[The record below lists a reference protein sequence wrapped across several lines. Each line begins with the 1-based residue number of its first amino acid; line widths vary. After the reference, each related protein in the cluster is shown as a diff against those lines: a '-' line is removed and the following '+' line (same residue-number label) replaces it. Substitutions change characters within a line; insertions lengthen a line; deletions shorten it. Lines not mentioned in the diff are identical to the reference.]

1 MEDKYSNESKSQE
14 SFMKRSLGV
23 RSKIRQGKNQQPLLN
38 TDEIPV
44 DSSSIMDDD
53 GHGDS
58 NNFMVNYSS
67 LTKDQYRHML
77 HSIEFSKILPVTK
90 HELSS
95 DIVRTM
101 SFDSSA
107 FIVAQSNTERLLDAP
122 TAFSVIDRESYCTPC
137 DRIGRSYAYGGGG
150 LTMAN
155 ATTIAKSIINNG
167 DTASSQSSSSSSSS
181 SDVHHHL
188 AATAPD
194 AFEAPIRIME
204 IAMSET
210 GKPPPKVSPPLPPR
224 PFPSNGS
231 PSALRE
237 DHRLIRSE
245 IQNMRRSP
253 RHPWQESKESKLD
266 LNSWNPEPA
275 SDDTQGQFISKLNSK
290 SIVELSMEERLYQK
304 ADAVKSYYKN
314 VDRITKQ
321 GVETSSG
328 SGHTLPIPHLT
339 TNSLEHIINL
349 VPPHSQFLESRQL
362 QECLGDEIRIVQKD
376 YCTFAAKASLNY
388 HLKDP
393 ITALQLGVNTLHL
406 TDNSMTD
413 IWSKQQ
419 FKLKEWT
426 TLRQTS
432 INRKKLMSTF
442 RHLTSSLCVSEK
454 IMLELQYTWLDASLP
469 LVWWENMHRVYMKSS
484 YVNMLLTDVDQN
496 NFKAQ
501 LPMRLEDFVAHIDEH
516 GKDVREAMI
525 EYWLVSIGTKL
536 SETIMALPSES
547 LTIGSSSHT
556 NFDNNTLNISTSTS
570 AYDGN
575 SLVDEED
582 IDGENS
588 NDGEKGDVQS
598 ISKNNNE
605 AFAKF
610 QKKTLSNEIKNRMT
624 IEGIDDPR
632 NQYSN
637 HFDKFPRKN
646 HAESL
651 VDSAAVLL
659 SRQLRSMCEKS
670 LYALT
675 DLFEDLKKSKSNTY
689 SVFVVNL
696 RIRKC
701 VDKEVTGDF
710 AEPVEV
716 CLQPDCEEVK
726 QSMHACITSM
736 VGNSRNFPRPEQVI
750 GPSFGG
756 SNHIMVQNLMTTLR
770 HKKMNESSVS
780 MSDEIVTEV
789 SYRINTVIDDYFVA
803 PTKLLQ
809 KFKVIDD
816 LLSGTEMVKVL
827 RAIKENIDGE
837 KSTIEG
843 LEILHGICIDLEQMI
858 EIIKNIV
865 PDVCE
870 FPMVEVRC
878 VELKDLL
885 IKQIKFLHNQI
896 LEAVCEENKREMVQI
911 GQTYNDIANTLQTEP
926 SDSAELKA
934 LQDFT
939 NKSAVTLQDLYDT
952 YVNSCF
958 ERIRFALNHNFRLPR
973 DDIQIVYTTFQ
984 WPTNIKKSLERSFE
998 SQGQRK
1004 RELEELLEEDQRK
1017 LELDITDISKRVE
1030 LLAENGNPQDFRK
1043 CVERIT
1049 AMKKDLE
1056 VRTESAEE
1064 ITERETLLEVP
1075 HTDQLPQ
1082 LEEISSA
1089 LEPLDRLWSNAKNF
1103 IEKSHTW
1110 SETPLHEVDPEE
1122 AERTADEMYRGFFKA
1137 VKEFDRLGESRATCK
1152 NIAENL
1158 QSQVKEFMEDSA
1170 PLMLLIC
1177 NPGMRE
1183 RHWTDIEGI
1192 TGLFIPKDQT
1202 LTMSMMMEIGLHQ
1215 YVKDIEDICVS
1226 ASKEY
1231 GLQIAMNKMEKEWE
1245 NMIFDTKEYRTT
1257 GTRILASID
1266 EIQMLLDDHIVKTQ
1280 AMRGSRFIKP
1290 FEKQITIWEQTL
1302 LSMQDILDNW
1312 LKMQSTW
1319 LYLEPIFSSDDIMR
1333 QMPTEGKMFRAVDN
1347 TWRVSMAQTYQEPS
1361 CVTVARR
1368 PGFLDSLIDANA
1380 KLDTIQKGLND
1391 YLETKRLAFP
1401 RFFFLSNDELLE
1413 ILAETKDPLK
1423 VQPHLK
1429 KCFDGMASLKFE
1441 SNLDITACFDPIGEK
1456 LEFPYDKVNHKKI
1469 NPNDS
1474 GGNVERWLI
1483 EVESIMKKS
1492 VAYTIDFSMKDYAQT
1507 DRIEWLRRWQG
1518 QVVIA
1523 VNQTR
1528 WTMETEKTLIDGPA
1542 GRGLQGYWEHLC
1554 KELMKTV
1561 AVVRGNIPK
1570 MLRKSVGSL
1579 VVMDVHNRDTIQEL
1593 SELDTKSNTDFDW
1606 LAQLRYYWDDKG
1618 QSAQTGT
1625 PETVKCRMINAL
1637 ALYAYEYIGNQDRLV
1652 ITPLTDRCY
1661 RTLMGAIH
1669 LNLGGAPEGPAG
1681 TGKTETTKDLA
1692 KAIAIQ
1698 CVVTNCS
1705 DGLDYL
1711 AMAKFFKGLASSGS
1725 WACFDEFNRIQ
1736 LEVLSVIAQQI
1747 MQIQLAK
1754 MKNLE
1759 RFVFEGTE
1767 LILKPTCCPFITM
1780 NPGYA
1785 GRAELPD
1792 NLKVLFRTVAMMVPD
1807 YAMIAEIILYSFGYT
1822 SAKPLSVK
1830 IVTTYKLCSEQ
1841 LSSQSHYDYGMRAVI
1856 AVLRAAGNLK
1866 RSDGHLSEDVLVLRS
1881 IVDVNLPKFLSPDV
1895 PLFQGIT
1902 SDLFPGTVVEPP
1914 DRDDMKMAFSEVCE
1928 TRSLIGEDYFWEKV
1942 VQIYDMMVVRHGFM
1956 IVGMPFSGKSS
1967 AWKVLGET
1975 LGLLSERFPD
1985 DKRWSKVIPIVQNPK
2000 SITMGQLY
2008 GQFDPVSHE
2017 WTDGVLAI
2025 NYRNAATNRIG
2036 NPEDRKWI
2044 LFDGPVDAIWIENMN
2059 TVLDDNKKLCLMS
2072 GEIIAMT
2079 DVMSMMFEPMDLLV
2093 ASPATVSRCGMIY
2106 MEPEKLGW
2114 KPLLEAWLEKW
2125 AKSGRFVKN
2134 RLEGDIRLN
2143 LFLIDIAH
2151 IQGLF
2156 DWLVEPC
2163 LCFVRKNVHE
2173 MCPTVDSNLI
2183 SSLLGLFEA
2192 LLSQAFLKF
2201 FNNEIGEDEEV
2212 TDPKLLKTRLQDIEC
2227 SFIFALIWSIGKTG
2241 DLASQM
2247 NFSKFLTEII
2257 SNLDCIETDHPQVN
2271 NALLMRGWQKPD
2283 FAVATQV
2290 KGILSLPMPIREHF
2304 YEFSYLPEESKW
2316 KSWADMLPS
2325 YKIPDN
2331 APYSTILVPN
2341 IYSCQFQYLLE
2352 LLVPLKKHILMCG
2365 PTGTGKSVY
2374 IFDTITKH
2382 MNQEKFKPLCLG
2394 FSAKTS
2400 ANMTQDIIDG
2410 KLDKRRKGVYGPPM
2424 GAQSI
2429 IFVDDLNMPEVE
2441 TYGAQPPIE
2450 LCRQLLDNGGW
2461 YDLKEKSWRS
2471 IIDTSMICAMGPP
2484 GGGRNGV
2491 TPRLLRHFQTFC
2503 FVEFDDQ
2510 TLRRIF
2516 STIVKSHFSMID
2528 NKGLGFDS
2536 GVKGLS
2542 DAIVEATLETYRAS
2556 MANLLP
2562 TPQKSH
2568 YTFNLRDFSRIV
2580 QGVLLCNP
2588 REGFNNYS
2596 LVRLWTHEAYRVIGD
2611 RLVEESDRE
2620 WFLLHMQNMCQSK
2633 FSTNF
2638 YETFKHLDKDEKK
2651 EINVN
2656 DMRNLIIGDYMTEDE
2671 PKSYME
2677 IQDLSELSTKMEYY
2691 LEEFNQQSRK
2701 PMDLVMFSFAI
2712 EHVSR
2717 ISRILKMPG
2726 GNGLLVG
2733 VGGSGRQSV
2742 TRLAN
2747 YMSGYNVFQIEIS
2760 KNYTNVEWREDL
2772 KNVLRT
2778 AGTGANP
2785 LTFLFSDTQI
2795 KNETFVEDINNML
2808 NSGEVPNI
2816 FPSDEKA
2823 TICEA
2828 VRPFAKQVYGKAA
2841 VDMAPQEL
2849 YAFFIQRVK
2858 QNMHIIL
2865 AFSPIGNAFR
2875 DRLRKFPALIN
2886 CCTIDWFTS
2895 WPSDALLAVSEK
2907 FLSTVKFESEEIREH
2922 IVNLC
2927 QEFHM
2932 DVRKLSEDFL
2942 NSLKRINYVTPTS
2955 YLELI
2960 QAFKLN
2966 LDNKRI
2972 EVSQARSRYE
2982 VGLDKLAFAGEQ
2994 VNTMQAEL
3002 ADLQPELIRSAEA
3015 TEILM
3020 GQIADK
3026 LPGVMEIREKVSAEA
3041 AVAQKEADIV
3051 GEQKDSVEA
3060 DLAEAIPA
3068 LEAAVAALNTIKP
3081 NDINEIK
3088 ALKKP
3093 PEKIRMVCKAVC
3105 ILQDIKPVRVP
3116 DPEDPSK
3123 RIMDY
3128 WGPSQTMLG
3137 NSGFLDSL
3145 INYDKDHMNP
3155 KVVAEIQRD
3164 FIENPDFNPEVIA
3177 KASKAAEGMCRWV
3190 MAMVTYDRVAK
3201 IVAPKKAALLEA
3213 EAKLKVT
3220 MDALNEKKAAL
3231 KAVEDDLRQLEDQL
3245 EGAKTKKAELEAQA
3259 DMCGK
3264 KIGRANDLLDGLG
3277 GEKARWGQFAKDL
3290 GEKYTKLTGD
3300 VLVSSG
3306 LLAYLGP
3313 FTAVYRQKQMQVWV
3327 QKLKDL
3333 EIPCSENPTL
3343 TSTLGDSV
3351 RIRQWN
3357 IDGLPT
3363 DSFSVDNG
3371 IIVFG
3376 ARRWPLMIDPQG
3388 QANKWIRNMEKS
3400 NQLKV
3405 VKLTNSN
3412 YLRDLENA
3420 IQFGFPVLL
3429 ENVGE
3434 ELDPS
3439 LEPLLQKQIFKQGG
3453 VNCIRLGDS
3462 TVEYSEQFRFY
3473 ITTKLRNPHYLPEV
3487 SVKVTLLN
3495 FMITPEG
3502 LQDQLLGIVVS
3513 QERPDLEEQR
3523 NKLIIESA
3531 ENKRMLKEI
3540 EDKILHI
3547 MSSSSGNIL
3556 EDESA
3561 IETLKGSKSLSDE
3574 IAVKQAIAEETEINI
3589 NQVRQ
3594 SYSPVAFSSQVLFFC
3609 IADLANIEPVYQY
3622 SLSWFIALF
3631 INSIKMSEKGKDVQ
3645 KRLENLDDHFTYSL
3659 YRNVCRSLLEKDKL
3673 LFSFLLTTRIYASKG
3688 KINPIEKFFLLTGG
3702 MGIENDVPNPAPE
3715 WLAQKNWDAVCLLA
3729 DIEKFKT
3736 FKEDFTSHIEEWK
3749 QIYDSLTPEQD
3760 TLPGIFAD
3768 RNLGLGL
3775 LCALRCIR
3783 PDKVVLGIQRY
3794 VTESMGDKFVKPP
3807 AFDLQACY
3815 ADSTCQVPLVFILTQ
3830 GSDPMG
3836 AVFRAGELLKTQVD
3850 PISLG
3855 QGQGPK
3861 AEKLIQRAKEKGTW
3875 VVLQNCHLAPSFMTT
3890 LEKICE
3896 ELDPDEIHSGFRL
3909 WCTTYPS
3916 EIFPVTVLQN
3926 GVKMTNAPPKGV
3938 RANLLGSYGID
3949 PIANDDF
3956 YNGADNGPAFR
3967 RLLFGLCFF
3976 HALVQERRLYGPL
3989 GWNIPYEFN
3998 ESDLRISVQ
4007 QLLLFL
4013 NENDFVPYKALKYTA
4028 GECNY
4033 GGRVTDDKDRRLLS
4047 CILQRFYCADILDDN
4062 HEISV
4067 SGIFKCPPD
4076 GSRENVIEFIDK
4088 YPLIAP
4094 PEVFGL
4100 HDNATLTKDN
4110 NDTVALLTSMLD
4122 TESGGGGDTSGGG
4135 PSKDEIIST
4144 VSSGIEAKLP
4154 ENYDM
4159 EFAQLKYPVLWEES
4173 MNTVL
4178 CQELIKF
4185 NILLSLMKHSLNNVQ
4200 KAVKGLVV
4208 MSLELEGV
4216 GNQLSINRIPDLWKK
4231 RSYPSLRPLA
4241 GYIADQQL
4249 RLKFFADW
4257 LQKKPPPVFWI
4268 SGFFFTQAF
4277 LTGASQ
4283 NYARKYTIPIDDV
4296 VFDFDMMK
4304 QEESQFSDGPKD
4316 GVYTHGLLL
4325 EGCRWDKESHELQE
4339 SLPKILF
4346 SPAPIMHWVPYRKK
4360 DVPTYPKYS
4369 CPVYKTSDRR
4379 GVLATT
4385 GHSSNFVC
4393 FISMPSNRPEDHW
4406 VERGVAMLTQLD
4418 D

>member
-1 MEDKYSNESKSQE
+1 M
-14 SFMKRSLGV
+14 
-23 RSKIRQGKNQQPLLN
+23 
-38 TDEIPV
+38 
-44 DSSSIMDDD
+44 
-53 GHGDS
+53 
-58 NNFMVNYSS
+58 
-67 LTKDQYRHML
+67 
-77 HSIEFSKILPVTK
+77 
-90 HELSS
+90 
-95 DIVRTM
+95 
-101 SFDSSA
+101 
-107 FIVAQSNTERLLDAP
+107 DAP
-122 TAFSVIDRESYCTPC
+122 TAFSVIDRDAYCTPC
-137 DRIGRSYAYGGGG
+137 DRIGRSYAYGAGG

-155 ATTIAKSIINNG
+155 AINIAKQMISSGEINKTV
-167 DTASSQSSSSSSSS
+167 DKKAAK
-181 SDVHHHL
+181 HL
-188 AATAPD
+188 SATAPD
-194 AFEAPIRIME
+194 AFAAQTRIME

-210 GKPPPKVSPPLPPR
+210 GKPPEKAAPPPPPKALP
-224 PFPSNGS
+224 SQGS
-231 PSALRE
+231 PLALRE
-237 DHRLIRSE
+237 EHRLIRSE
-245 IQNMRRSP
+245 TNDRKVP
-253 RHPWQESKESKLD
+253 KDPWRESAESAAGLQD
-266 LNSWNPEPA
+266 FDNWNPEPA
-275 SDDTQGQFISKLNSK
+275 SEESKETSQNVSMSATAHLK
-290 SIVELSMEERLYQK
+290 MPKEQRLVEKAKAAKAYTDNVSRIAEE
-304 ADAVKSYYKN
+304 
-314 VDRITKQ
+314 
-321 GVETSSG
+321 GVETAAG
-328 SGHTLPIPHLT
+328 SGHTLPVPRLT
-339 TNSLEHIINL
+339 ARSLEHIIHL
-349 VPPHSQFLESRQL
+349 VPSTPKFLDSRRM
-362 QECLGDEIRIVQKD
+362 QECLGDEIRTVQRD
-376 YCTFAAKASLNY
+376 YCKFAARASLNY
-388 HLKDP
+388 QLKDDV
-393 ITALQLGVNTLHL
+393 TALSLGVNTKHL
-406 TDNSMTD
+406 MDASMTET
-413 IWSKQQ
+413 WSNREYKI
-419 FKLKEWT
+419 KEWT
-426 TLRQTS
+426 TLRHTGV
-432 INRKKLMSTF
+432 NRKKLVRTF
-442 RHLTSSLCVSEK
+442 RNLTTSLCVSEK
-454 IMLELQYTWLDASLP
+454 VMLEIQYAWLDASLP
-469 LVWWENMHRVYMKSS
+469 MTWWENMHRVYMKSA
-484 YVNMLLTDVDQN
+484 YNDMLLTDVNQA
-496 NFKAQ
+496 NFKLQ
-501 LPMRLEDFVAHIDEH
+501 LPMRLEDFVGHVDDH
-516 GKDVREAMI
+516 GKDIREAMM

-536 SETIMALPSES
+536 SEVVADLPSETLKETS
-547 LTIGSSSHT
+547 LLEGGSSLMNKSS
-556 NFDNNTLNISTSTS
+556 FD
-570 AYDGN
+570 D
-575 SLVDEED
+575 
-582 IDGENS
+582 DGEGEDL
-588 NDGEKGDVQS
+588 DGVNTQS
-598 ISKNNNE
+598 DSGPFNQFQQKNASK
-605 AFAKF
+605 
-610 QKKTLSNEIKNRMT
+610 QLKNRMSV
-624 IEGIDDPR
+624 EGIDSDMNRSKGAKGGQGPR
-632 NQYSN
+632 
-637 HFDKFPRKN
+637 KKN

-651 VDSAAVLL
+651 VDSAVVLL

-670 LYALT
+670 LEALAA
-675 DLFEDLKKSKSNTY
+675 LFEDLQKPNTTTY
-689 SVFVVNL
+689 SVFSVNL
-696 RIRKC
+696 RVRKRAN
-701 VDKEVTGDF
+701 KEITNDF
-710 AEPVEV
+710 DEAVEV
-716 CLQPDCEEVK
+716 CLQPDAGEVK
-726 QSMHACITSM
+726 QSMFNCITSL

-756 SNHIMVQNLMTTLR
+756 PNHSMVQTLMTTLR

-780 MSDEIVTEV
+780 MNDEIVKEV
-789 SYRINTVIDDYFVA
+789 ESRINTVCDKYFEA
-803 PTKLLQ
+803 PTKLLSR
-809 KFKVIDD
+809 FDAIED
-816 LLSGTEMVKVL
+816 LLSGVDMARVVD
-827 RAIKENIDGE
+827 AIKTNTDPD
-837 KSTIEG
+837 KTTLEG
-843 LEILHGICIDLEQMI
+843 LEVLHVICLELEQMVETI
-858 EIIKNIV
+858 RDIV
-865 PDVCE
+865 PDTCNY
-870 FPMVEVRC
+870 PLVEVRC
-878 VELKDLL
+878 VELKELL
-885 IKQIKFLHNQI
+885 IKQVKYMLNII
-896 LEAVCEENKREMVQI
+896 LEAVSEQNKMEMVKI
-911 GQTYNDIANTLQTEP
+911 GQTYDDIRNTLQQEAT
-926 SDSAELKA
+926 DSSELKA

-939 NKSAVTLQDLYDT
+939 NKSAQTIQELYDT

-958 ERIRFALNHNFRLPR
+958 ERIRFALNHNYNLRR
-973 DDIQIVYTTFQ
+973 EDMMIVNTTFQ
-984 WPTNIKKSLERSFE
+984 WPAQIKKSLERSFE
-998 SQGQRK
+998 VQGTRK
-1004 RELEELLEEDQRK
+1004 KELEELLEEDQRR
-1017 LELDITDISKRVE
+1017 LETEITDISKRVE
-1030 LLAENGNPQDFRK
+1030 SLAENATTQDFRK
-1043 CVERIT
+1043 NVERIA
-1049 AMKKDLE
+1049 AMMKDLE
-1056 VRTESAEE
+1056 VRTEQAEE
-1064 ITERETLLEVP
+1064 ITERETLLDVP
-1075 HTDQLPQ
+1075 HTDQLPRI
-1082 LEEISSA
+1082 EEVTTA
-1089 LEPLDRLWSNAKNF
+1089 LEPLNRLWTNAAAF
-1103 IEKSHTW
+1103 IGRSHDW
-1110 SETPLHEVDPEE
+1110 AETPLHEVDPEE
-1122 AERTADEMYRGFFKA
+1122 AERTSDEMYRGFFKA
-1137 VKEFDRLGESRATCK
+1137 TKEFDKLGEPRAACRQ
-1152 NIAENL
+1152 IAESL
-1158 QSQVKEFMEDSA
+1158 ASQVKEFMTDQV
-1170 PLMLLIC
+1170 PLMLMVC

-1183 RHWTDIEGI
+1183 RHWNDIEAV
-1192 TGLFIPKDQT
+1192 TGLFIPKDQP
-1202 LTMSMMMEIGLHQ
+1202 LTMAVMMEIGLQ
-1215 YVKDIEDICVS
+1215 NYTKEIEDICVS

-1231 GLQIAMNKMEKEWE
+1231 GIQIAMNKMEKEWE
-1245 NMIFDTKEYRTT
+1245 PMIFDTKEYRTT
-1257 GTRILASID
+1257 ETRILAGID

-1280 AMRGSRFIKP
+1280 AMKGSRFIKP
-1290 FEKQITIWEQTL
+1290 FLEQITLWEKTL

-1333 QMPTEGKMFRAVDN
+1333 QMPTEGKMFKAVDS
-1347 TWRVSMAQTYQEPS
+1347 TWRVSMAQTFQEPS
-1361 CVTVARR
+1361 CVKVARR
-1368 PGFLDSLIDANA
+1368 PGFLESLIEANA

-1441 SNLDITACFDPIGEK
+1441 SNLDITACFDPMGEK
-1456 LEFPYDKVNHKKI
+1456 LDFPYEKVNHKKI

-1483 EVESIMKKS
+1483 EVEAIMKKS
-1492 VAYTIDFSMKDYAQT
+1492 LAYTIDFSMKDAANS
-1507 DRIEWLRRWQG
+1507 DRIEWVQRWQG

-1528 WTMETEKTLIDGPA
+1528 WTVETEKTLADGPA
-1542 GRGLQGYWEHLC
+1542 GRGLHGYWEFLC
-1554 KELMKTV
+1554 DELMKTV
-1561 AVVRGNIPK
+1561 ALVRGNIPK
-1570 MLRKSVGSL
+1570 MLRKAVGSL

-1593 SELDTKSNTDFDW
+1593 AELDTKSATDFDW
-1606 LAQLRYYWDDKG
+1606 LAQLRYYWSDKG
-1618 QSAQTGT
+1618 ESAQSGV
-1625 PETVKCRMINAL
+1625 PETLECKMINAM

-1754 MKNLE
+1754 MKKME

-1767 LILKPTCCPFITM
+1767 IALRPTCCPFITM

-1822 SAKPLSVK
+1822 TAKPLSVK

-1881 IVDVNLPKFLSPDV
+1881 IIDVNLPKFLSPDV
-1895 PLFQGIT
+1895 PLFNGIA
-1902 SDLFPGTVVEPP
+1902 SDLFPGTTVEPP
-1914 DRDDMKMAFSEVCE
+1914 DLKLMKDAFMDVCE
-1928 TRSLIGEDYFWEKV
+1928 RMSLVGVDYFWEKM

-1975 LGLLSERFPD
+1975 LGLLSERFPE
-1985 DKRWSKVIPIVQNPK
+1985 DKRWSKVIPILQNPK

-2044 LFDGPVDAIWIENMN
+2044 LFDGPVDALWIENMN

-2114 KPLLEAWLEKW
+2114 KPVFEAWLQKW
-2125 AKSGRFVKN
+2125 NNDGLFKKN
-2134 RLEGDIRLN
+2134 RKDTDLKLN
-2143 LFLIDIAH
+2143 LFPTDIAH

-2156 DWLVEPC
+2156 DWMTEPA
-2163 LCFVRKNVHE
+2163 LCFVRKHVVE
-2173 MCPTVDSNLI
+2173 MCPTVDTNLI
-2183 SSLLGLFEA
+2183 TSLLGILEA
-2192 LLSQAFLKF
+2192 LLAQSFEKYANK
-2201 FNNEIGEDEEV
+2201 ETGEDEEV
-2212 TDPKLLKTRLQDIEC
+2212 TDAKVLRQRLQDIEC
-2227 SFIFALIWSIGKTG
+2227 CYIFALVWSIGKTG
-2241 DLASQM
+2241 DLHSQM
-2247 NFSKFLTEII
+2247 LFSKFLTEII
-2257 SNLDCIETDHPQVN
+2257 ASLDVIEADYPQVN
-2271 NALLMRGWQKPD
+2271 NALLMREWVKPD

-2290 KGILSLPMPIREHF
+2290 KGMLAMPMPIREHF
-2304 YEFSYLPEESKW
+2304 YEYTYVPAESKW
-2316 KSWADMLPS
+2316 KSWADMLPA
-2325 YKIPDN
+2325 YKVPDGS
-2331 APYSTILVPN
+2331 AYSTIVVPN
-2341 IYSCQFQYLLE
+2341 IYSMQVQYCIE
-2352 LLVPLKKHILMCG
+2352 LLVPLNKHVLVCG
-2365 PTGTGKSVY
+2365 PTGTGKSTYV
-2374 IFDTITKH
+2374 FNTITKN
-2382 MNQEKFKPLCLG
+2382 MPQEKFKPLCLG

-2424 GAQSI
+2424 GAHSI

-2461 YDLKEKSWRS
+2461 YDLKEKTWRS

-2484 GGGRNGV
+2484 GGGRNNV

-2503 FVEFDDQ
+2503 FAEFDDE
-2510 TLRRIF
+2510 TLSRIF
-2516 STIVKSHFSMID
+2516 STIVKWHFGTVD
-2528 NKGLGFDS
+2528 AKGQAFES
-2536 GVKGLS
+2536 TVKGLC
-2542 DAIVEATLETYRAS
+2542 DAIVEATLVTYKAS
-2556 MANLLP
+2556 MINLLP

-2568 YTFNLRDFSRIV
+2568 YMFNLRDFSRIV
-2580 QGVLLCNP
+2580 QGVLLCKP
-2588 REGFNNYS
+2588 REGFNNYG

-2611 RLVEESDRE
+2611 RLIEEADRE
-2620 WFLLHMQNMCQSK
+2620 WFLGHIQEMCQSK
-2633 FSTNF
+2633 FNVNF
-2638 YETFKHLDKDEKK
+2638 YEAFKHLDVDEKK
-2651 EINVN
+2651 ELNVN
-2656 DMRNLIIGDYMTEDE
+2656 DMRSLIIGDYMTEDD
-2671 PKSYME
+2671 PKPYVE
-2677 IQDLSELSTKMEYY
+2677 IQDMTQLSEKIDYY
-2691 LEEFNQQSRK
+2691 LDEYNQQSRK

-2742 TRLAN
+2742 TRLAS

-2760 KNYTNVEWREDL
+2760 KNYTNTEWREDL
-2772 KNVLRT
+2772 KNVLRS
-2778 AGTGANP
+2778 AGTGAQP

-2808 NSGEVPNI
+2808 NTGEVPNI
-2816 FPSDEKA
+2816 FPSDERA

-2828 VRPFAKQVYGKAA
+2828 VRPFAKQVYGKVAQ
-2841 VDMAPQEL
+2841 DMGPLEL

-2858 QNMHIIL
+2858 QNLHILL
-2865 AFSPIGNAFR
+2865 AFSPIGDAFR

-2886 CCTIDWFTS
+2886 CCTIDWFTA
-2895 WPSDALLAVSEK
+2895 WPSDALLAVSER
-2907 FLSTVKFESEEIREH
+2907 FLSKVKFDSEEIREH

-2932 DVRKLSEDFL
+2932 DVRVLSEEFQ
-2942 NSLKRINYVTPTS
+2942 SKLKRINYVTPTS

-2966 LDNKRI
+2966 LDNKRT
-2972 EVSQARSRYE
+2972 EVSQAKLRYE

-2994 VNTMQAEL
+2994 VNTMQGEL
-3002 ADLQPELIRSAEA
+3002 ADLQPELIESAAA
-3015 TEILM
+3015 TEVLM

-3026 LPGVMEIREKVSAEA
+3026 LPGVMEIRTKVSGEAEI
-3041 AVAQKEADIV
+3041 AQKEADIV
-3051 GEQKDSVEA
+3051 GEQKASVEA

-3068 LEAAVAALNTIKP
+3068 LESAVAALNTIKP
-3081 NDINEIK
+3081 ADINEVK

-3105 ILQDIKPVRVP
+3105 ILQEIPPVRIP
-3116 DPEDPSK
+3116 DPDDPSK

-3128 WGPSQTMLG
+3128 WGPSQGMLG
-3137 NSGFLDSL
+3137 KPDFLDSL
-3145 INYDKDHMNP
+3145 MNFDKDNMKP
-3155 KVVAEIQRD
+3155 KIVAEIQKE
-3164 FIENPDFNPEVIA
+3164 FIENPDFNPDVIA

-3190 MAMVTYDRVAK
+3190 VAMVTYDRVAK
-3201 IVAPKKAALLEA
+3201 IVAPKKAALAEA

-3220 MDALNEKKAAL
+3220 MDALNEKKASL
-3231 KAVEDDLRQLEDQL
+3231 KAVEDDLQTLEDQL
-3245 EGAKTKKAELEAQA
+3245 AGAKQKKADLEEQA
-3259 DMCGK
+3259 DNCGK

-3290 GEKYTKLTGD
+3290 GDKYTRLTGD

-3313 FTAVYRQKQMQVWV
+3313 FTAVYRQKQMNKWV
-3327 QKLKDL
+3327 EKLKEL
-3333 EIPCSENPTL
+3333 EIPCSDNPTL
-3343 TSTLGDSV
+3343 TSTLGDLV

-3388 QANKWIRNMEKS
+3388 QANKWIRNMEKEH
-3400 NQLKV
+3400 QLKV
-3405 VKLTNSN
+3405 VKLTNAN

-3462 TVEYSEQFRFY
+3462 TVEYSEHFRFY

-3513 QERPDLEEQR
+3513 EERPDLEEQR

-3556 EDESA
+3556 EDETA
-3561 IETLKGSKSLSDE
+3561 ISTLKDSKILSDE

-3589 NQVRQ
+3589 NQVRL
-3594 SYSPVAFSSQVLFFC
+3594 SYSPIAFSSQVLFFC

-3622 SLSWFIALF
+3622 SLTWFIALF
-3631 INSIKMSEKGKDVQ
+3631 ITSINQSEKGKDVE
-3645 KRLENLDDHFTYSL
+3645 KRLENLDAHFTYSL

-3673 LFSFLLTTRIYASKG
+3673 LFSFLLCSRIFASKG
-3688 KINPIEKFFLLTGG
+3688 KIDSSQWFFLLTGG
-3702 MGIENDVPNPAPE
+3702 MGMENPHENPCPE
-3715 WLAQKNWDAVCLLA
+3715 WLAQKNWDAVCELA
-3729 DIEKFKT
+3729 KIPPFENFV
-3736 FKEDFTSHIEEWK
+3736 EDFTAHKEEWK
-3749 QIYDSLTPEQD
+3749 AIYDSLTPEQD
-3760 TLPGIFAD
+3760 TLPGIFGD
-3768 RNLGLGL
+3768 NSLGIGL

-3783 PDKVVLGIQRY
+3783 PDKVVLGVQRY
-3794 VTESMGDKFVKPP
+3794 VTGCMGEKYVKPP
-3807 AFDLQACY
+3807 PFDLQACY

-3836 AVFRAGELLKTQVD
+3836 AVFRAAELLKTHVD

-3875 VVLQNCHLAPSFMTT
+3875 VVLQNCHLAPSFMNT

-3916 EIFPVTVLQN
+3916 EIFPVAVLQN

-3938 RANLLGSYGID
+3938 RANLLGSYNVD

-3956 YNGADNGPAFR
+3956 YNSADNGPSFR
-3967 RLLFGLCFF
+3967 RLVFGLCFF

-4013 NENDFVPYKALKYTA
+4013 NENDFVPFKALKYTA

-4033 GGRVTDDKDRRLLS
+4033 GGRVTDDKDRRLLA
-4047 CILQRFYCADILDDN
+4047 CILERFYDAPFLDEN
-4062 HEISV
+4062 HEITE
-4067 SGIFKCPPD
+4067 SGMFKCPPD
-4076 GSRENVIEFIDK
+4076 GSRENTVEFIDQM
-4088 YPLIAP
+4088 PLMAP

-4110 NDTVALLTSMLD
+4110 NDTIALLTSVLD
-4122 TESGGGGDTSGGG
+4122 TESGGGGGEGSGGM
-4135 PSKDEIIST
+4135 SKDEIIQT
-4144 VSSGIEAKLP
+4144 VASGIEGKLP
-4154 ENYDM
+4154 ENFDM

-4185 NILLSLMKHSLNNVQ
+4185 NILLSLMKSSLKNVQ

-4208 MSLELEGV
+4208 MSLELEGL

-4241 GYIADQQL
+4241 GYVADQQQ
-4249 RLKFFADW
+4249 RLSFFAAW
-4257 LQKKPPPVFWI
+4257 LNDKPPSSYWI

-4296 VFDFDMMK
+4296 VFDFKMMD
-4304 QEESQFSDGPKD
+4304 EEPEDIAEGPTD
-4316 GVYTHGLLL
+4316 GVFTYGLLL
-4325 EGCRWDKESHELQE
+4325 EGCRWDKGTHKLEESK
-4339 SLPKILF
+4339 PKILF
-4346 SPAPIMHWVPYRKK
+4346 SPAPTMHWIPFRKK
-4360 DVPTYPKYS
+4360 DVPVYPHYA

-4393 FISMPSNRPEDHW
+4393 FISMPSDQPEAHW
-4406 VERGVAMLTQLD
+4406 VQRGVAMLTQLD